1 MGNDLCNLTAQELHV
16 LYKAGSTSPVE
27 VMQAVLLR
35 VEQVDPA
42 VNAFCQ
48 IAADALDMA
57 RASEKRWQN
66 KRPLGPLDG
75 VPVSVKDNVA
85 VAGLATRYG
94 SRVTDE
100 TPALH
105 DSPCV
110 ARLRESGAICF
121 AKTTLS
127 DFAHKIVTDSPLTG
141 TTRNPWDT
149 ERTPGGSSGGAAA
162 AVALGMAPAAIGT
175 DGGGSIR
182 IPASFTGTFGF
193 KPSFGRVPHAPRGP
207 FGLLSHVGPI
217 TRCVADAA
225 RILTVI
231 SRPDSRDWYALPFDA
246 SDYELG
252 LKCKPSPG
260 GVRIAYSPSLGLA
273 VTPETAVHDALIR
286 TVNTFR
292 DLGARV
298 QPEDPPGIAR
308 CNAIHATIWPACCRQ
323 LTEGL
328 AEGAAAL
335 DPSLQAYSEAG
346 ATISRH
352 ALLAAL
358 IERGELG
365 DTVNAFFERYDLVI
379 CPVYPR
385 VAMPLAELPAS
396 KELFPH
402 FTAWCNQLG
411 LPAAS
416 VYTGTTSDGLPV
428 GIQIVGGRHADALV
442 LWASHILELELGR
455 APLAELAR
463 TLSHSS
469 VAVKRTDTTHRP
481 GYRRPVLR

>member
-1 MGNDLCNLTAQELHV
+1 MSSDICDLTAQELYA
-16 LYKAGSTSPVE
+16 LYKTRSTSPVE

-35 VEQVDPA
+35 IEQLDPT
-42 VNAFCQ
+42 VNAFRQ
-48 IAADALDMA
+48 IAADALYMA
-57 RASEKRWQN
+57 RASETRWQHG
-66 KRPLGPLDG
+66 KPLGPLDG
-75 VPVSVKDNVA
+75 VPISVKDNIA
-85 VAGLATRYG
+85 VYGLATRYG
-94 SRVTDE
+94 SRATDE
-100 TPALH
+100 NPAPL

-121 AKTTLS
+121 GKTTLP

-141 TTRNPWDT
+141 VTRNPWDT
-149 ERTPGGSSGGAAA
+149 QRTPGGSSGGAAA
-162 AVALGMAPAAIGT
+162 AVCLGMAPAAIGT

-182 IPASFTGTFGF
+182 IPAAFTGTFGF

-231 SRPDSRDWYALPFDA
+231 SRPDCRDWYALPFDA

-252 LKCKPSPG
+252 LKCKPAPE
-260 GVRIAYSPSLGLA
+260 GVRIACSPSLGLA
-273 VTPETAVHDALIR
+273 VTPETAVSNAVMRAADA
-286 TVNTFR
+286 FR
-292 DLGARV
+292 GLGARV
-298 QPEDPPGIAR
+298 HPEDPPGIAR
-308 CNAIHATIWPACCRQ
+308 CNAIHATLWQACCRQ
-323 LTEGL
+323 LTGGMPNDV
-328 AEGAAAL
+328 ATL
-335 DPSLQAYSEAG
+335 DPSLQAYSDAG
-346 ATISRH
+346 AAISRE
-352 ALLAAL
+352 ALLGAL

-365 DTVNAFFERYDLVI
+365 ATINTFFERYDLVI

-385 VAMPLAELPAS
+385 VAMPLAEVTAS

-416 VYTGTTSDGLPV
+416 VYAGETVEGLPV
-428 GIQIVGGRHADALV
+428 SIQIIGGRHADALV
-442 LWASHILELELGR
+442 LWASHILEHALGR

-463 TLSHSS
+463 ALSSS
-469 VAVKRTDTTHRP
+469 IAGRETQ
-481 GYRRPVLR
+481 

>member
-1 MGNDLCNLTAQELHV
+1 MDEQLCDLTVRELQA
-16 LYKAGSTSPVE
+16 LYKARSASPVQ
-27 VMQAVLLR
+27 VMDAVLR
-35 VEQVDPA
+35 RIEQLDPA
-42 VNAFCQ
+42 VNAFCR
-48 IAADALDMA
+48 IAEDSLDMA
-57 RASEKRWQN
+57 RASETRWRR

-75 VPVSVKDNVA
+75 VPISIKDNVA
-85 VAGLATRYG
+85 VTGLPTRYG
-94 SRVTDE
+94 SRATDE
-100 TPALH
+100 GPASN

-121 AKTTLS
+121 AKTTLP

-141 TTRNPWDT
+141 VTRNPWDM

-162 AVALGMAPAAIGT
+162 AVSLGMAPAAIGT

-182 IPASFTGTFGF
+182 IPAAFTGTFGF

-207 FGLLSHVGPI
+207 FGLLSHIGPM

-225 RILTVI
+225 RILTAI

-252 LKCKPSPG
+252 LRCKLAPG
-260 GVRIAYSPSLGLA
+260 GIRIAYSPSLGLP
-273 VTPETAVHDALIR
+273 VTSEADIHDAVMR
-286 TVNTFR
+286 AADAFR
-292 DLGARV
+292 QFGARV
-298 QPEDPPGIAR
+298 QPDDPPGIDR
-308 CNAIHATIWPACCRQ
+308 CNAIHATLWPACCRQ
-323 LTEGL
+323 LTEGM
-328 AEGAAAL
+328 ADGGAAL
-335 DPSLQAYSEAG
+335 DPSLRAYSDTGAG
-346 ATISRH
+346 ISRQ
-352 ALLAAL
+352 ALLGAL

-365 DTVNAFFERYDLVI
+365 ASVNAFFERHDLVI

-385 VAMPLAELPAS
+385 VAMRLAELRTGD
-396 KELFPH
+396 ELFPH

-416 VYTGTTSDGLPV
+416 LYAGTNSKGLPL

-442 LWASHILELELGR
+442 LWASHILELAFGK

-463 TLSHSS
+463 TLSSS
-469 VAVKRTDTTHRP
+469 VAGRKTH
-481 GYRRPVLR
+481 

>member
-1 MGNDLCNLTAQELHV
+1 MGNDICDLTAQELHA
-16 LYKAGSTSPVE
+16 LYRTDGASPVE

-35 VEQVDPA
+35 IEQFDPA
-42 VNAFCQ
+42 VNAFCE
-48 IAADALDMA
+48 IASDALDMA
-57 RASEKRWQN
+57 RASEARW
-66 KRPLGPLDG
+66 KSKHPLSPLDG
-75 VPVSVKDNVA
+75 VPISVKDNVA
-85 VAGLATRYG
+85 VSGLATRQG
-94 SRVTDE
+94 SRVTDD
-100 TPALH
+100 TPASH

-121 AKTTLS
+121 AKTTLP

-141 TTRNPWDT
+141 VTRNPWDT
-149 ERTPGGSSGGAAA
+149 NRTPGGSSGGSAA

-182 IPASFTGTFGF
+182 IPAAFTGTFGF

-207 FGLLSHVGPI
+207 FGLLSHVGPM

-225 RILTVI
+225 RILTAI

-252 LKCKPSPG
+252 LKCKPTPG

-273 VTPETAVHDALIR
+273 VTPETAVHDAVMR
-286 TVNTFR
+286 AAETFR

-298 QPEDPPGIAR
+298 HPEDPPAVAR
-308 CNAIHATIWPACCRQ
+308 CNAIHATLWPACCRQ
-323 LTEGL
+323 LTEGMTD
-328 AEGAAAL
+328 GGAAL
-335 DPSLQAYSEAG
+335 DPSLQAYSDTGAG
-346 ATISRH
+346 ISRQ
-352 ALLAAL
+352 ALLGAL

-365 DTVNAFFERYDLVI
+365 ATVNAFFERYDLVI

-385 VAMPLAELPAS
+385 VAMPLVELATS
-396 KELFPH
+396 EELFPH

-416 VYTGTTSDGLPV
+416 VYAGSTLEGLPV

-442 LWASHILELELGR
+442 LWASHILELALGR
-455 APLAELAR
+455 APLTELAR
-463 TLSHSS
+463 SLSSS
-469 VAVKRTDTTHRP
+469 LAGRKTH
-481 GYRRPVLR
+481 

>member
-1 MGNDLCNLTAQELHV
+1 MGDDICDLTAQELHA
-16 LYKAGSTSPVE
+16 LYKTGGTSPVE

-35 VEQVDPA
+35 VEQLDPA

-57 RASEKRWQN
+57 RASETRWYR

-75 VPVSVKDNVA
+75 VPVSIKDNVA

-100 TPALH
+100 TPALD

-121 AKTTLS
+121 AKTTLP

-141 TTRNPWDT
+141 VTRNPWDT
-149 ERTPGGSSGGAAA
+149 DRTPGGSSGGAAA

-182 IPASFTGTFGF
+182 IPAAFTGTFGF

-207 FGLLSHVGPI
+207 FGLLSHVGPM
-217 TRCVADAA
+217 TRCVSDAA

-231 SRPDSRDWYALPFDA
+231 SRTDSRDWYALPFDA

-252 LKCKPSPG
+252 LKCKPTPG

-273 VTPETAVHDALIR
+273 VTPETAVRDGLMR
-286 TVNTFR
+286 TVDTFR

-298 QPEDPPGIAR
+298 QQEDPPGIAR
-308 CNAIHATIWPACCRQ
+308 CNSIHATIWPACCRQ
-323 LTEGL
+323 LIEGL
-328 AEGAAAL
+328 ADGGAAL

-346 ATISRH
+346 ATISRQ
-352 ALLAAL
+352 ALLGAL
-358 IERGELG
+358 IERGEIG
-365 DTVNAFFERYDLVI
+365 AAVNAFFERYDLVI

-396 KELFPH
+396 DGLFPH

-416 VYTGTTSDGLPV
+416 VYTGSTSEGLPV

-442 LWASHILELELGR
+442 LWASHILELALGR

-463 TLSHSS
+463 TLSSS
-469 VAVKRTDTTHRP
+469 IIGRKTH
-481 GYRRPVLR
+481 

>member
-1 MGNDLCNLTAQELHV
+1 MGNDICDLTAQELLT
-16 LYKAGSTSPVE
+16 LYKTGDVSPAE

-35 VEQVDPA
+35 IKQFDPA

-48 IAADALDMA
+48 IAADALEMS
-57 RASEKRWQN
+57 RASEERWRH

-75 VPVSVKDNVA
+75 VPISVKDNIA

-94 SRVTDE
+94 SRVTAE
-100 TPALH
+100 TASPH

-110 ARLRESGAICF
+110 ARLREAGAVCF
-121 AKTTLS
+121 GKTTLP

-141 TTRNPWDT
+141 ITRNPWDM

-162 AVALGMAPAAIGT
+162 AVCLGMAPVAIGT

-182 IPASFTGTFGF
+182 IPAAFTGTFGF

-207 FGLLSHVGPI
+207 FGLLSHIGPM

-231 SRPDSRDWYALPFDA
+231 SRPDSRDWYALPFDG

-252 LKCKPSPG
+252 LKCKPTPG
-260 GVRIAYSPSLGLA
+260 GVRVAYSLSLGLPVAPEAA
-273 VTPETAVHDALIR
+273 VQDAVMRATDA
-286 TVNTFR
+286 FR

-298 QPEDPPGIAR
+298 QSEDPPGIGR
-308 CNAIHATIWPACCRQ
+308 CNSVHATLWPACCRQ
-323 LTEGL
+323 LTEGMTD
-328 AEGAAAL
+328 GGAAL
-335 DPSLQAYSEAG
+335 DASLQAYSDAG
-346 ATISRH
+346 AAISRQ
-352 ALLAAL
+352 ALLGAL

-365 DTVNAFFERYDLVI
+365 ATVNAFFERYDLVI

-385 VAMPLAELPAS
+385 VALPLVELSTS

-416 VYTGTTSDGLPV
+416 VYAGSTPEGLPV
-428 GIQIVGGRHADALV
+428 GVQIVGGRHADALV
-442 LWASHILELELGR
+442 LWASHILELTLGR
-455 APLAELAR
+455 APLAELANA
-463 TLSHSS
+463 LSSS
-469 VAVKRTDTTHRP
+469 IAGRNTH
-481 GYRRPVLR
+481 

>member
-1 MGNDLCNLTAQELHV
+1 MDSDLCDLTIRELHG
-16 LYKAGSTSPVE
+16 LYDAGRVSPVD
-27 VMQAVLLR
+27 VMQAVLAR
-35 VEQVDPA
+35 IEQLDPT

-48 IAADALDMA
+48 IAPDALDMA
-57 RASEKRWQN
+57 RQSEQRWRK

-75 VPVSVKDNVA
+75 VPISIKDNVD
-85 VAGLATRYG
+85 VSPLATRYG
-94 SRVTDE
+94 SRVTNDA
-100 TPALH
+100 PAPH

-121 AKTTLS
+121 GKTTLP

-141 TTRNPWDT
+141 VTRNPWDR

-182 IPASFTGTFGF
+182 IPAAFTGIFGF

-207 FGLLSHVGPI
+207 FGLLSHIGPM

-231 SRPDSRDWYALPFDA
+231 SRPDGRDWYALPFDGA
-246 SDYELG
+246 DYELG
-252 LKCKPSPG
+252 LNCKPTPG
-260 GVRIAYSPSLGLA
+260 GIRIAYSSSMGLD
-273 VTPETAVHDALIR
+273 VTPETDVQDAIAR
-286 TVNTFR
+286 AADTFR
-292 DLGARV
+292 QLGAQVRSD
-298 QPEDPPGIAR
+298 DPPGIAR
-308 CNAIHATIWPACCRQ
+308 CNTIHATLWPACCNQ
-323 LTEGL
+323 LTEGMVD
-328 AEGAAAL
+328 GRAAL
-335 DPSLQAYSEAG
+335 DASLQAYADAG
-346 ATISRH
+346 AGISRQ

-365 DTVNAFFERYDLVI
+365 AAVNAFFERYDLVI

-385 VAMPLAELPAS
+385 VAMRLAELPAGN
-396 KELFPH
+396 ELFPH

-416 VYTGTTSDGLPV
+416 IYAGSTAQGLPV

-442 LWASHILELELGR
+442 LWASHVLELAVGR

-463 TLSHSS
+463 SLSSS
-469 VAVKRTDTTHRP
+469 VASCKTH
-481 GYRRPVLR
+481 

>member
-1 MGNDLCNLTAQELHV
+1 MQGDLCELTAQELQEI
-16 LYKAGSTSPVE
+16 YRNGIGSPVE
-27 VMQAVLLR
+27 VMAAVLQRIERL
-35 VEQVDPA
+35 DPG

-48 IAADALDMA
+48 IAPDALDMA
-57 RASEKRWQN
+57 RASETRWQR

-75 VPVSVKDNVA
+75 VPISVKDNVA

-100 TPALH
+100 TPSPH

-121 AKTTLS
+121 AKTTLP

-141 TTRNPWDT
+141 VTRNPWDT
-149 ERTPGGSSGGAAA
+149 DRTPGGSSGGAAA

-182 IPASFTGTFGF
+182 IPAAFTGTFGF

-207 FGLLSHVGPI
+207 FGLLSHVGPM
-217 TRCVADAA
+217 TRCVSDAA

-252 LKCKPSPG
+252 LKCKPIPG

-273 VTPETAVHDALIR
+273 VTPETVVHDALMR
-286 TVNTFR
+286 TVDTFR
-292 DLGARV
+292 ELGAKV
-298 QPEDPPGIAR
+298 QAQDPPGIAR
-308 CNAIHATIWPACCRQ
+308 CNAIHSTLWPACCRQ
-323 LTEGL
+323 LTEGM
-328 AEGAAAL
+328 ADGGATL

-346 ATISRH
+346 AAISRQT
-352 ALLAAL
+352 LLGAL
-358 IERGELG
+358 IERGEIG
-365 DTVNAFFERYDLVI
+365 AAVNAFFERYDLVI

-396 KELFPH
+396 DGLFPH

-416 VYTGTTSDGLPV
+416 VYTGTTSEGLPV

-442 LWASHILELELGR
+442 LWASHILELAFGR
-455 APLAELAR
+455 APFADVAR
-463 TLSHSS
+463 SLSASIPG
-469 VAVKRTDTTHRP
+469 RTTS
-481 GYRRPVLR
+481 